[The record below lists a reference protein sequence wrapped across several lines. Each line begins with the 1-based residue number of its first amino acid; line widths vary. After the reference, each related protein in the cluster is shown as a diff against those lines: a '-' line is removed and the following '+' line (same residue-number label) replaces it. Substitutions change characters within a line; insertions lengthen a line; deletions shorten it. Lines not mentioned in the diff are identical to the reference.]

1 MDEDKNSSAHHEPVD
16 DVKSVAPSND
26 EYDDNSG
33 GVDIENLPE
42 NFIAPEVWEQIG
54 KALEDFNF
62 DDINKLSF
70 GSMKMCVTFYYMY
83 AKAKGFGARNKA
95 VVRSKVDGKFTSKN
109 LMCSREGV
117 RQLKYL
123 ENPNRKRPSRPETR
137 YGCQAVIKF
146 KWNPSDDSW
155 FVRDFVGVHDHEL
168 VSPSEV
174 QFIRSHR
181 SLSYADKLRIKAL
194 INSWVSPP
202 VTMRNL
208 VQQAGGPDKLP
219 FLKKY
224 LYNACQR
231 IKKEDIPDKGTEV
244 VFVYLF
250 GKQNTDLGFFLK
262 YTRDRD
268 NALDKLFWCDGTS
281 CNDYRAFDNV
291 IAFDTTYKVNAYH
304 KPLVVIVG
312 VNHHRQSVVFV
323 VSLVSHEKEETFK
336 WILEQ
341 LTEAG
346 DNVAPYTV
354 LTDGDKAMA
363 NAISV
368 VFPKAIHRL

>member
-1 MDEDKNSSAHHEPVD
+1 MAVDKNSSAHNEPTD

-33 GVDIENLPE
+33 GVDLENLPE
-42 NFIAPEVWEQIG
+42 NFIAPE
-54 KALEDFNF
+54 
-62 DDINKLSF
+62 
-70 GSMKMCVTFYYMY
+70 
-83 AKAKGFGARNKA
+83 AKGFGARNKA
-95 VVRSKVDGKFTSKN
+95 AVRRKLDGKFTSKN
-109 LMCSREGV
+109 LMCSREGA

-137 YGCQAVIKF
+137 CGCQAVIKF

-174 QFIRSHR
+174 RFIRSHR
-181 SLSYADKLRIKAL
+181 SLSDADKLRIKAL
-194 INSWVSPP
+194 INSGVSPA

-208 VQQAGGPDKLP
+208 VQQAGGPEKLP
-219 FLKKY
+219 FLKKD

-231 IKKEDIPDKGTEV
+231 TQKEDIPDGDTEA
-244 VFVYLF
+244 VFSYLL
-250 GKQNTDLGFFLK
+250 GKQNTDPGFFLK
-262 YTRDRD
+262 YTRDED
-268 NALDKLFWCDGTS
+268 NALDILFWCDGTS
-281 CNDYRAFDNV
+281 RNDYRAFGNV

-312 VNHHRQSVVFV
+312 VNHHMQSVVFA

-346 DNVAPYTV
+346 DNVAPHTV

-368 VFPKAIHRL
+368 VFPKAVHRLCLWHLMRNVKEHSSKTFCSGFMKCVDRCRTPTEFEQA